1 MYWTVSLRPVFPIV
15 PGHEASGVV
24 VNVGD
29 EVGNVAPGDPVSLDP
44 SFYCGECSY
53 AWSDAATCAR
63 TGTAPGW
70 HVGRLCRRARPLASQ
85 EPASSSHSVDLAL
98 AALIEPLSC
107 AIHAFDLLP
116 R

>member
-1 MYWTVSLRPVFPIV
+1 MYWTVSLRFHPFPIV

-44 SFYCGECSY
+44 SFYCGDCSY
-53 AWSDAATCAR
+53 AWSDAATSAR

-70 HVGRLCRRARPLASQ
+70 HDRTALPPSSSAGQPRTCIASQ
-85 EPASSSHSVDLAL
+85 LVDLLGGADRTSVL
-98 AALIEPLSC
+98 RHSC
-107 AIHAFDLLP
+107 LDLLP